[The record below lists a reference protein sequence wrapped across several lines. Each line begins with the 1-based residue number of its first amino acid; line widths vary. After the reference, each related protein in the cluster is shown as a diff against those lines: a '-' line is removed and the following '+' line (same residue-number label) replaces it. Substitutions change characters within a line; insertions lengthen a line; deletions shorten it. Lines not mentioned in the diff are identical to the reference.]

1 MFTISESF
9 KGQHEDY
16 ITLPAIKTFIKD
28 NKLSS
33 TSKSR
38 EELLNI
44 IEQYARE
51 NYSNQEYVMN
61 WIDTVLQEG
70 IREIHLYHFQIKP
83 ETKIVLS
90 KKDSAQK
97 HINNFVDKTSNG
109 HICGNNYTDQFTLVK
124 ASAIET
130 SNDIKLTF
138 MFCKK
143 IINFESKLDRK
154 KIVEYPVIAEYYVN
168 SEWLLIKAKPK
179 SNLFKYVDDFKL
191 ESAEPVRYEKQIDE
205 IRDYIKNKLDFVQFD
220 RHAVENNLK
229 RKVFE
234 LLDKFTYTPE
244 PIKNIIDD
252 NKSHIER
259 ISEEI
264 MAIANLPKAQFDDIN
279 SDICNIVEKYI
290 SIYWKKKDDFIK
302 DREAYPV
309 RLCAT
314 DDEESKVEQE
324 AALSEPLQ
332 TKAIFFDNKK
342 MLYKNK
348 KCDGVHFCW
357 KRKDKGYF
365 KEYFN
370 VYFKIHK
377 GRCSIKFPEYTEME
391 DIYNV
396 LFSVIDIKQ

>member
-16 ITLPAIKTFIKD
+16 ITLPTIKTFVKD

-33 TSKSR
+33 TSKNR

-44 IEQYARE
+44 IEQYAR
-51 NYSNQEYVMN
+51 NNSSNQERVMN

-109 HICGNNYTDQFTLVK
+109 HICGNNYTDQFALVK

-130 SNDIKLTF
+130 SNDIKLIF

-143 IINFESKLDRK
+143 IINFESKSARK

-205 IRDYIKNKLDFVQFD
+205 IRDWLKNRLDFVQFD
-220 RHAVENNLK
+220 RYAVENNLK

-234 LLDKFTYTPE
+234 LLDKFTHTPE
-244 PIKNIIDD
+244 PIKNIVD
-252 NKSHIER
+252 NNKFHIEK
-259 ISEEI
+259 IAEEI
-264 MAIANLPKAQFDDIN
+264 MAIANVPKSQFDDIN
-279 SDICNIVEKYI
+279 SDISNIVEKYI
-290 SIYWKKKDDFIK
+290 SIYWKEKNDFIK

-324 AALSEPLQ
+324 AALKEPLQ

-342 MLYKNK
+342 MLYKNE

-357 KRKDKGYF
+357 KRKDRGYF
-365 KEYFN
+365 TEYFN
-370 VYFKIHK
+370 VYFKIYK

-391 DIYNV
+391 DINNV
-396 LFSVIDIKQ
+396 LFSVIGIKQ